1 MIDNCADDWRIAM
14 TPRRMMQIGT
24 ELLICAVHPIPGNYT
39 FLWTTKLSNHG
50 GRIGSVIVPIDVA
63 LSLPMFL
70 RLYLICRYGFVFSLN
85 VKNHHLL
92 QLQILLDIGVF
103 VLYGQ

>member
-1 MIDNCADDWRIAM
+1 M

-70 RLYLICRYGFVFSLN
+70 RLYLICRQGFVFFFYIRTN
-85 VKNHHLL
+85 CHLL
-92 QLQILLDIGVF
+92 HPQFLLNIGVF
-103 VLYGQ
+103 VIYEQ